1 MHIATLTSFLC
12 PTSSQRRVYT
22 VKMYMYVLSNC
33 YIYVLPHDEPHCWQP
48 RASSMD
54 VSRGFSPPSP
64 LTPWTPITSL
74 HRQGQFLF
82 PVPQHQAQANVVSG
96 FGSHSTLITMPSDD
110 TVERFLPGS
119 HTKVGLLLFSSF
131 RLVGSRMKQS
141 HCACGHSIGTLLH
154 LDRNPAGIAICPRRT
169 SCPG

>member
-54 VSRGFSPPSP
+54 VSWLFTPLPPP

-110 TVERFLPGS
+110 TVERYLPS
-119 HTKVGLLLFSSF
+119 HTKVGLLLFSPF
-131 RLVGSRMKQS
+131 RLVGRRMKQS